1 MKHTLEEYN
10 AAIFAITSSLH
21 KSEKAILKLK
31 EGTFQY
37 RLLTQGIQSYHIALN
52 LIDHEINQTKLDL
65 YSLDDLLSAIEFYTT
80 TIQRVLKVMPKFK
93 EGTSQHTLGIRRI
106 NAFELAI
113 VLLQKETN
121 HVNHC

>member
-10 AAIFAITSSLH
+10 AAIFAITSSLR

-52 LIDHEINQTKLDL
+52 LIDHEINQTKLNL
-65 YSLDDLLSAIEFYTT
+65 YSLNDLLSAIEFYTT

-93 EGTSQHTLGIRRI
+93 EGTS
-106 NAFELAI
+106 
-113 VLLQKETN
+113 
-121 HVNHC
+121 